1 MIDLKVINSVIEQME
16 QERGVPKAKMLEAI
30 EMAFDK
36 LKEIGEDSKTP
47 LQMHLMNILSKYGI
61 QK

>member
-30 EMAFDK
+30 EMALATAYKKEYGKEDK
-36 LKEIGEDSKTP
+36 S
-47 LQMHLMNILSKYGI
+47 
-61 QK
+61 